1 VVRIVQLIRI
11 LLWHLVL
18 LLFKSMIAQRT
29 WYFSDAKCTE
39 FLLLL
44 RLPRDKLLCSS
55 LIFALTTHTLT
66 GSFLNIYSFI
76 SRNRLCFYLRSFD
89 VFFLLQLVVCFF
101 AYYFFDS
108 LVSIALPLMLHILL
122 LLLLLLL
129 LLMVQYYLSAA
140 FVLMFFLST
149 CILTVLFQSICSC
162 CYWHYCYCI
171 LLDDC

>member
-108 LVSIALPLMLHILL
+108 LVSIALPLMYNCRHHIFILRVSFVIENSKCRCRFLL

-129 LLMVQYYLSAA
+129 LVCASRH
-140 FVLMFFLST
+140 
-149 CILTVLFQSICSC
+149 C
-162 CYWHYCYCI
+162 
-171 LLDDC
+171 